1 MYFLTTKPCNKTLRG
16 INPSWLPVETL
27 MICQP
32 LYNVVP
38 FVSHAHINTYIHIR
52 TYIFMFIE
60 LIYVNVCHLTNS
72 YLQHRRSR
80 FSWADLPAYSSVFI
94 SNGVSIF
101 LDFFLWLIIGLRF
114 LHIDCLRVCVCLRAS
129 MHPSMWMCVLDRAY
143 ICVDV
148 RIYSA
153 PWLFVFL
160 FVAFFFECRLTP

>member
-38 FVSHAHINTYIHIR
+38 FVSHAHINTYIYIR

-101 LDFFLWLIIGLRF
+101 VDFFFVTYHWFKIFAYWLSS
-114 LHIDCLRVCVCLRAS
+114 CVRLLACIHA
-129 MHPSMWMCVLDRAY
+129 PVY
-143 ICVDV
+143 VDV
-148 RIYSA
+148 CSRPCVHLRGCAY
-153 PWLFVFL
+153 L
-160 FVAFFFECRLTP
+160 